1 MPLNIDWQQIL
12 LHLLNFLIL
21 ATGLTLLLYKP
32 VKRFMKKRE
41 DEYAAREEGTQKALD
56 DAKDKEREYEQKL
69 SDADAEIAEMK
80 KRAAEESEEARSE
93 KLRAAESEAK
103 KIVDNA
109 RAKAKSEHDKIIEGV
124 GDDIRDMVDEMAGK
138 VALSSSVD
146 EAYESFLKAAEE
158 GGKHEKK

>member
-1 MPLNIDWQQIL
+1 MNIDWQQIL

-56 DAKDKEREYEQKL
+56 DAKDKEREYEKKL
-69 SDADAEIAEMK
+69 SGADAEIAEMK
-80 KRAAEESEEARSE
+80 KRAAER
-93 KLRAAESEAK
+93 EAK
-103 KIVDNA
+103 KLVDDA

-158 GGKHEKK
+158 GAKHEKK

>member
-80 KRAAEESEEARSE
+80 KRAAEESEEV
-93 KLRAAESEAK
+93 
-103 KIVDNA
+103 KIVDDA

-158 GGKHEKK
+158 GEKHEKK